1 MKINYTNNHETNKSI
16 SSESGEG
23 LKRQLGLFDATMIM
37 VGIVIGSGIFLTTG
51 IMAESLPSAGL
62 ILLAWLVGGL
72 LTLCGALIFAELGA
86 AMPEAGGQYVYLRE
100 AYGPLPAFLYGWI
113 TFLVYQCGSVAGLS
127 VAFSEYAGV
136 FFPSLSPDNI
146 FFSIGAFSLSSR
158 QLLAVCMIA
167 ALSLLNYL
175 GVFVGKMIQNTFTT
189 VKIATIAIFVVLG
202 LAVAKGREVD
212 FSLNPSGVDF
222 GQLLVGFGV
231 ALVAVSW
238 TFDGWNNLNF
248 VAGEIRNPKRNLPI
262 ALVMGTVVISVLY
275 FLVNLVY
282 FRAFSVGEMVGVVT
296 IAESAGSAL
305 FGKTTS
311 GILSA
316 AVLISVFGALNGT
329 IFVGPRVFYAMAKDK
344 LFFKRVASVHPRFHT
359 PSFAIAI
366 QAIWAS
372 VLALTG
378 TFEQLFTYVI
388 FVAIIF
394 WIAAAASVFTLRKKF
409 PNLHRPYKVWGYPVV
424 PIVFIVASVGILA
437 NTLMESPVE
446 SLTGLG
452 FLALGVPVYLY
463 WKNQKK

>member
-1 MKINYTNNHETNKSI
+1 
-16 SSESGEG
+16 
-23 LKRQLGLFDATMIM
+23 
-37 VGIVIGSGIFLTTG
+37 
-51 IMAESLPSAGL
+51 
-62 ILLAWLVGGL
+62 
-72 LTLCGALIFAELGA
+72 
-86 AMPEAGGQYVYLRE
+86 
-100 AYGPLPAFLYGWI
+100 
-113 TFLVYQCGSVAGLS
+113 
-127 VAFSEYAGV
+127 
-136 FFPSLSPDNI
+136 
-146 FFSIGAFSLSSR
+146 
-158 QLLAVCMIA
+158 
-167 ALSLLNYL
+167 
-175 GVFVGKMIQNTFTT
+175 
-189 VKIATIAIFVVLG
+189 
-202 LAVAKGREVD
+202 
-212 FSLNPSGVDF
+212 
-222 GQLLVGFGV
+222 
-231 ALVAVSW
+231 
-238 TFDGWNNLNF
+238 
-248 VAGEIRNPKRNLPI
+248 
-262 ALVMGTVVISVLY
+262 MGTVVISVLY

-463 WKNQKK
+463 WMNQKK

>member
-1 MKINYTNNHETNKSI
+1 VVKINYTNNHETNKSI

-158 QLLAVCMIA
+158 QLLAVSMIA

-311 GILSA
+311 
-316 AVLISVFGALNGT
+316 VLRHGERQTVLQKSRIGSPQVSHTVIRYRYPGYLGLCA
-329 IFVGPRVFYAMAKDK
+329 
-344 LFFKRVASVHPRFHT
+344 RFNRD
-359 PSFAIAI
+359 
-366 QAIWAS
+366 
-372 VLALTG
+372 V
-378 TFEQLFTYVI
+378 
-388 FVAIIF
+388 
-394 WIAAAASVFTLRKKF
+394 
-409 PNLHRPYKVWGYPVV
+409 
-424 PIVFIVASVGILA
+424 
-437 NTLMESPVE
+437 
-446 SLTGLG
+446 
-452 FLALGVPVYLY
+452 
-463 WKNQKK
+463 